1 MMKSTV
7 LLAAMVFLLPAI
19 PSPALAQK
27 AKDPKATSI
36 LKEVSN
42 KYNSFKSFSTNFKV
56 TTIDQKNKITSTQT
70 GSLTVK
76 GNKYRL
82 TIKGQEVI
90 CDGQTVWTYLK
101 ESNEVQ
107 VNNVSEKSD
116 AITPASIFTIYEKGF
131 SSKYMNEKKEG
142 THTLQM
148 IELVPDDQKKSYFKI
163 QINIDKERKQLA
175 SAKIFDKNGSHYL
188 YSIDKFHS
196 NVNVPDTGFTFDE
209 AKYPGVEVIDL
220 R

>member
-1 MMKSTV
+1 MKRSV
-7 LLAAMVFLLPAI
+7 LLGAMAILIPALL
-19 PSPALAQK
+19 SPALAQNI
-27 AKDPKATSI
+27 KDPKATSI
-36 LKEVSN
+36 LKELST
-42 KYNSFKSFSTNFKV
+42 KYNSLKSYSANFKV
-56 TTIDQKNKITSTQT
+56 TTINQQNKTTSTQT

-76 GNKYRL
+76 GNRYRL

-131 SSKYMNEKKEG
+131 SSKYLSEKKEG
-142 THTLQM
+142 TKTLQM
-148 IELVPDDQKKSYFKI
+148 IELVPDDQKKTYFKI
-163 QINIDKERKQLA
+163 QISIDKERKQLA

-188 YSIDKFHS
+188 YSIDKFQP
-196 NVNVPDTGFTFDE
+196 NINTTDAGFTFDE

>member
-1 MMKSTV
+1 MTKFIT
-7 LLAAMVFLLPAI
+7 LLGAMAIIMPALH
-19 PSPALAQK
+19 SPALAQTT
-27 AKDPKATSI
+27 KDPKATSI
-36 LKEVSN
+36 LKEVSK
-42 KYNSFKSFSTNFKV
+42 KYNSLKSYSANFKV
-56 TTIDQKNKITSTQT
+56 TTIDQQNKTTSIQS

-76 GNKYRL
+76 GSKYRL
-82 TIKGQEVI
+82 AIKGQEVI
-90 CDGQTVWTYLK
+90 CDGQTVWTYLN

-131 SSKYMNEKKEG
+131 SSKYMNEKREG
-142 THTLQM
+142 AKTFQM
-148 IELVPDDQKKSYFKI
+148 IELVPDDRKKTYFKI

-188 YSIDKFHS
+188 YSIDKFQS
-196 NVNVPDTGFTFDE
+196 DVNTPDSGFTFNE
-209 AKYPGVEVIDL
+209 ADYPGVEVIDL